1 MPSESSDIDST
12 VVPDPEMLIGSGG
25 GSVDVG
31 SGLGGGVGAGV
42 GWGSGVEAGAGG
54 CVGIEDAVKDSV
66 VGGGAEVS
74 PPPQLNTKNAERITT
89 RLTTILNVK
98 PLWQRLDCLSV
109 IRRPA
114 LAAGGTGLDPV
125 YLVL

>member
-66 VGGGAEVS
+66 VGGGAVVS
-74 PPPQLNTKNAERITT
+74 PPPQLNTVKAERITN
-89 RLTTILNVK
+89 RLAMNRNTNPPCGK
-98 PLWQRLDCLSV
+98 D
-109 IRRPA
+109 
-114 LAAGGTGLDPV
+114 
-125 YLVL
+125 